1 MGSVTNWAFL
11 SYLSP
16 LLFSLLIGRKLMN
29 EALSKQMFLV
39 EKRGRIGVFLALK
52 KILFEQIKKTVACG
66 KSGTERQSQ

>member
-39 EKRGRIGVFLALK
+39 EKRAELEF
-52 KILFEQIKKTVACG
+52 F
-66 KSGTERQSQ
+66 